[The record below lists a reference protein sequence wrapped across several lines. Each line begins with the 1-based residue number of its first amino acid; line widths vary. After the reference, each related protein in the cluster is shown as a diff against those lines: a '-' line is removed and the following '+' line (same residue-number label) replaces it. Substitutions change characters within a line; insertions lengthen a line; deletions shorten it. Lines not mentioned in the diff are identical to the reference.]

1 MKILIL
7 TDGYHTSTCV
17 TEYGV
22 YIYGTLELL
31 QMLAK
36 PHTIEYEVKV
46 IGYEETN
53 NCETYERLDAGCFSE
68 EDFNLLWDEASSD
81 SHWRI

>member
-1 MKILIL
+1 MKVLIL

-22 YIYGTLELL
+22 FIRGTMKLL

-36 PHTIEYEVKV
+36 PHTIEYEIKV
-46 IGYEETN
+46 IGNEETDN
-53 NCETYERLDAGCFSE
+53 YEAYERLDVERFSE
-68 EDFNLLWDEASSD
+68 EDFNLLWGEATSD
-81 SHWRI
+81 CHWRI

>member
-1 MKILIL
+1 MKVLIL

-22 YIYGTLELL
+22 YIHGTIKLL

-36 PHTIEYEVKV
+36 PHTIEYEVKT
-46 IGYEETN
+46 IGYEETD
-53 NCETYERLDAGCFSE
+53 NCEAYERLDTERFSE
-68 EDFNLLWDEASSD
+68 KDFNLLWGEAKSD
-81 SHWRI
+81 CHWRI

>member
-22 YIYGTLELL
+22 YIHGTMKLL
-31 QMLAK
+31 QMLAY
-36 PHTIEYEVKV
+36 PHTIECKIKV

-53 NCETYERLDAGCFSE
+53 NSEAYERLDAERFSE
-68 EDFNLLWDEASSD
+68 KDFNLLWGEANSD